1 MESSWS
7 VEAEILLS
15 RVCMLLLELPRWK
28 SVRVLDILK
37 YVYIKTHTGTM
48 SSYSDDKKGI
58 KIVMQGTKD
67 QPLIQSVQFHQ
78 HRILY

>member
-28 SVRVLDILK
+28 SVSVLDILK
-37 YVYIKTHTGTM
+37 PFEILRLFSDHLM
-48 SSYSDDKKGI
+48 S
-58 KIVMQGTKD
+58 
-67 QPLIQSVQFHQ
+67 L
-78 HRILY
+78 

>member
-28 SVRVLDILK
+28 SVRVRDILK
-37 YVYIKTHTGTM
+37 PFEILSWFWDDLM
-48 SSYSDDKKGI
+48 RLRSSDHDNCSPWCTSQRWTEI
-58 KIVMQGTKD
+58 VRVEISRMKI
-67 QPLIQSVQFHQ
+67 
-78 HRILY
+78 